1 MKINKKIILIL
12 LVSFFSFYMA
22 APTPAYAMP
31 TLDEAVD
38 SVTSWFSGLFSSN
51 DGSSSSSSDEESSA
65 PDESTLSVPSGP
77 SLGEMAE
84 QSYEQV
90 RETVRKGLDD
100 GQLPPGYK
108 IKGIKKNDNGT
119 FSIAVGN
126 GGGEEKTTGM
136 VVEMSIDEK
145 GHADF
150 HLFDRDGDASK
161 EQEEYDAIVQGTSS
175 NSEGYL
181 TEEETEK
188 IDSLAHTEEGGIA
201 ESLGDMLGVS
211 AETAASTL
219 AGGASLLAL
228 ALAGAGKS
236 GEENEENLQS
246 MQEAQKEE
254 RRRTTSSRGSSRGTS
269 SMGGDAGRRFGGGV
283 NRAAVASSIRNMPDL
298 SKTCDP
304 NMLQTIKNRI
314 ASVNGDWQG
323 EDLDK
328 LASHIVKCAE
338 KYHLSPILIAAQL
351 EAESG
356 FSPYSSSP
364 AGAQGIAQFMPETA
378 AGFGIDPMNVE
389 EAIDGQCQFMSN
401 LYNKFGDY
409 SLALAG
415 YNAGQGAVED
425 YGGIPPYAETQAYV
439 SKISMLIGKM
449 NEDFKTMQ

>member
-51 DGSSSSSSDEESSA
+51 DGGSSSSSEESSA

-161 EQEEYDAIVQGTSS
+161 EQEEYDAIVQGTEN

-188 IDSLAHTEEGGIA
+188 IDALTHTEEGGIA

-211 AETAASTL
+211 AQTAASTL
-219 AGGASLLAL
+219 AGGASVLAL
-228 ALAGAGKS
+228 ALAGASTKRRKTKS
-236 GEENEENLQS
+236 NIFSWKFSWNIQY
-246 MQEAQKEE
+246 
-254 RRRTTSSRGSSRGTS
+254 
-269 SMGGDAGRRFGGGV
+269 GRRCWKKV
-283 NRAAVASSIRNMPDL
+283 RWR
-298 SKTCDP
+298 SKQSRSCV
-304 NMLQTIKNRI
+304 I
-314 ASVNGDWQG
+314 
-323 EDLDK
+323 
-328 LASHIVKCAE
+328 
-338 KYHLSPILIAAQL
+338 
-351 EAESG
+351 
-356 FSPYSSSP
+356 YSQH
-364 AGAQGIAQFMPETA
+364 AR
-378 AGFGIDPMNVE
+378 
-389 EAIDGQCQFMSN
+389 
-401 LYNKFGDY
+401 
-409 SLALAG
+409 
-415 YNAGQGAVED
+415 
-425 YGGIPPYAETQAYV
+425 
-439 SKISMLIGKM
+439 
-449 NEDFKTMQ
+449 FK